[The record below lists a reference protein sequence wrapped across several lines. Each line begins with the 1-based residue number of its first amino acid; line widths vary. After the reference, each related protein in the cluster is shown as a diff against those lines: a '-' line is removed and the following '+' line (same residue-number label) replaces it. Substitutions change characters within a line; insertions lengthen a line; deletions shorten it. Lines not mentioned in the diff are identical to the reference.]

1 MELVEKLIL
10 AIAIVWTIWR
20 IFDIRSKALKGE
32 IIIPPFVA
40 LLIIFS
46 VFIISIIII
55 GASPFHLLWL
65 FPLSLLLG
73 IIVLLF
79 SFGRKLIMAF
89 LTILFMHKN
98 NRIH

>member
-10 AIAIVWTIWR
+10 VIAIIWSIWR
-20 IFDIRSKALKGE
+20 IFDIRSKALNGK

-40 LLIIFS
+40 SLLI
-46 VFIISIIII
+46 FILFTISIIII

-73 IIVLLF
+73 IVVLF
-79 SFGRKLIMAF
+79 FPFGRKFIMTF
-89 LTILFMHKN
+89 LTILVTHKN
-98 NRIH
+98 N